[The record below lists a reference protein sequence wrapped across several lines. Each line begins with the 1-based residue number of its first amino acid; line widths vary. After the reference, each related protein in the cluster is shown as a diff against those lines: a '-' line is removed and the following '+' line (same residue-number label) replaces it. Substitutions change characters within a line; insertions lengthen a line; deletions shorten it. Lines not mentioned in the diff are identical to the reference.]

1 MKLQSYLLAC
11 IVLVIAI
18 TVLAMPVSA
27 QTLKDVSQG
36 GTVLFGETGLNVS
49 DALGGI
55 NTTTGGTPF
64 IGWWQPGSNYGNAA
78 TRVLDLQSGWINNN
92 FHIIH
97 PYFEESAD
105 KGTWWRLDNASHTNP
120 TEPAFSVVKPST
132 TLRIRNLDY
141 GTDVTN
147 GVALIGDVLD
157 FELQQTNLYHI
168 YLRAPGS
175 SFNSKIVV
183 KSPGGVNYSSLW
195 TPVPWTP
202 QPPGPMKPLS
212 TLPIS
217 STPWYWSS
225 GNGISSIQDY
235 GWNTSHLDSSSNFV
249 YGIGEYTVWI
259 ECKENGLNFVGTTRT
274 ITLEEEQPVLTVS
287 PASLIRGNKFT
298 TTIRGIPNFTYIIWT
313 AGCTSCPDACCTD
326 EMSGE
331 CCDQPPMIVSDQDGV
346 RDFIKFEEY
355 CESSSC
361 PCEQP
366 PCKHNYKDQGGD
378 WDESCFGCTLVEWC
392 GCLCTMRLRDI
403 VPPESNTE
411 RYFAL
416 VTLDENG
423 ERTIEWQTSTCTAPG
438 SYKIHTQRWV
448 KDDMC
453 VLDMDRPF
461 TETCV
466 TILKG
471 VVTINTDVCG
481 QITSSTF
488 LGETVKIFGTNTD
501 SPWTYLFITG
511 PCQDCAGENM
521 TVTNVVKNCV
531 NDPDPDCDKVFTKVK
546 VKPDGSWEYYWYTRD
561 ISVDLGQYT
570 IYASSMPND
579 APALEGIAC
588 NDCEP
593 PGLSCAAWAK
603 KPFTFLEPTITAGIH
618 PVVVQIECCDPTSII
633 VSGHASGL
641 RGSAVGKTYNTVPLG
656 IWVFGADKVAGQKYI
671 FETFYVDCATGEFS
685 VDLKNYLNTLAL
697 EPGTYTV
704 VVQHPMYNQRLDII
718 PEDDLSVQYSWY
730 WWWVMK
736 SPIEKEI
743 WYPDANRKFVVTA
756 TPVRW
761 SKLFIIEGTTRL
773 AGTQALN
780 ALLIGFENPNI
791 DDKVVTLNFKVE
803 SNTALKADFSGMP
816 TSGEAPLT
824 VQFTDISTGA
834 PTSWY
839 WNFGDGVFKTEQNPS
854 HTYLNP
860 GTYTVGLTVSNA
872 YGTSSIT
879 KNSYI
884 TVTGVGPTPTPTQTP
899 VPGSDLISLKS
910 GWNFVS
916 TPKTLADGMNTA
928 GVVFAGVDTAGRSI
942 YLYNAENGLW
952 ESMTASSVVKPLD
965 GIWVYSAGAK
975 DIPLTF
981 KSGGAATPPTK
992 NVYLGWNAIG
1002 FSDVISKSAK
1012 STLISVDDSPRKTW
1026 SMVIGWNAVSQTYE
1040 SAITNTN
1047 PENTAHMQPTK
1058 GYWLFMNGDQSYYP
1072 WVLASLSS

>member
-1 MKLQSYLLAC
+1 MKLQRYLLAC
-11 IVLVIAI
+11 IVLVTALS
-18 TVLAMPVSA
+18 VLAMPVSA
-27 QTLKDVSQG
+27 QWKVVPQDGIVLLGEEGLDISN
-36 GTVLFGETGLNVS
+36 TVGP
-49 DALGGI
+49 
-55 NTTTGGTPF
+55 NTTYL
-64 IGWWQPGSNYGNAA
+64 GWWSGTDYTTPPTLQIALIGYNLGNFNIDDGVGSSFI
-78 TRVLDLQSGWINNN
+78 T
-92 FHIIH
+92 
-97 PYFEESAD
+97 SAD
-105 KGTWWRLDNASHTNP
+105 KGPWWRLNTSGETNP
-120 TEPAFSVVKPST
+120 TERAFSVVTPKA
-132 TLRIRNLDY
+132 TLKIKNLDY
-141 GTDVTN
+141 GTDVT
-147 GVALIGDVLD
+147 GGTALIGDVLD
-157 FELQQTNLYHI
+157 FELNPSTLHHI
-168 YLRAPGS
+168 YLSRTDPGVN
-175 SFNSKIVV
+175 FNAKIVV
-183 KSPGGVNYSSLW
+183 KSPGGVTYSSLW
-195 TPVPWTP
+195 TPTLLTT
-202 QPPGPMKPLS
+202 KPLIN
-212 TLPIS
+212 LPVS
-217 STPWYWSS
+217 SSPWYWSS
-225 GNGISSIQDY
+225 GNSVAPDAAQ
-235 GWNTSHLDSSSNFV
+235 GWKTDQLDSFSSPI
-249 YGIGEYTVWI
+249 YSEGEYQVWI
-259 ECKENGLNFVGTTRT
+259 ECNQNNLGFIGTTRT
-274 ITLEEEQPVLTVS
+274 VTLEEEQPILTVS
-287 PASLIRGNKFT
+287 PASLIRGGKIFT
-298 TTIRGIPNFTYIIWT
+298 TIKGIPGAQYLIWMKDCV
-313 AGCTSCPDACCTD
+313 ACPNNCCTD
-326 EMSGE
+326 PMSGN
-331 CCDQPPMIVSDQDGV
+331 CCDKPPTIVDGQEGV
-346 RDFIKFEEY
+346 TFEPLR
-355 CESSSC
+355 CHNMSC

-366 PCKHNYKDQGGD
+366 PCGHGYNDQEV
-378 WDESCFGCTLVEWC
+378 DESCFGCTLIDWC
-392 GCLCTMRLRDI
+392 GCMCTEHLRDTM
-403 VPPESNTE
+403 PPETDTE

-438 SYKIHTQRWV
+438 TYKVHTQRWEP
-448 KDDMC
+448 KDLC
-453 VLDMDRPF
+453 ELDLTRPYA
-461 TETCV
+461 EACV
-466 TILKG
+466 TVQKG
-471 VVTINTDVCG
+471 TVTINTEVCG
-481 QITSSTF
+481 QITSATY
-488 LGETVKIFGTNTD
+488 LGEVVRVFGTNTD
-501 SPWTYLFITG
+501 SKVTHLFITG
-511 PCQDCAGENM
+511 PCQECVGENM
-521 TVTNVVKNCV
+521 TVTNAVVNG
-531 NDPDPDCDKVFTKVK
+531 DGTTFTRVE
-546 VKPDGSWEYYWYTRD
+546 VKPDGTWEYFWYTRELG
-561 ISVDLGQYT
+561 IDLGQYT

-579 APALEGIAC
+579 APSLEGIAC
-588 NDCEP
+588 NECIG
-593 PGLSCAAWAK
+593 PGYHCAAWAK

-618 PVVVQIECCDPTSII
+618 PVIVQIECCEPPAIT
-633 VSGHASGL
+633 VAGHASGL
-641 RGSAVGKTYNTVPLG
+641 RGTAVGKTYNTVPLG
-656 IWVFGADKVAGQKYI
+656 IWVFGADKVAGKNYV
-671 FETFYVDCATGEFS
+671 FETFNVDCNTGEFS
-685 VDLKNYLNTLAL
+685 VNLANYMNTLAL

-718 PEDDLSVQYSWY
+718 PEDKLTYQKNWY
-730 WWWVMK
+730 WWWMK
-736 SPIEKEI
+736 SPVQTEI
-743 WYPDANRKFVVTA
+743 WYPDANRKFVLTA

-791 DDKVVTLNFKVE
+791 DDATVVLNFKVE
-803 SNTALKADFSGMP
+803 SNTALKADFAGIP
-816 TSGEAPLT
+816 TSGAAPLS

-839 WNFGDGVFKTEQNPS
+839 WNFGDGVFSTEQNPS

-899 VPGSDLISLKS
+899 VPGSDMISLKS

-952 ESMTASSVVKPLD
+952 ESMTASSIVKPLD

-992 NVYLGWNAIG
+992 TVYVGWNAIG

>member
-1 MKLQSYLLAC
+1 MKLQRYLLAC
-11 IVLVIAI
+11 IVLVIAL

-27 QTLKDVSQG
+27 DFK
-36 GTVLFGETGLNVS
+36 TVTP
-49 DALGGI
+49 GGI
-55 NTTTGGTPF
+55 VLLGEEGLDVTIAVGSATHL
-64 IGWWQPGSNYGNAA
+64 GWWSGSDYSTAPARVIDLSIFDLGNFNIDEG
-78 TRVLDLQSGWINNN
+78 VGSP
-92 FHIIH
+92 FV
-97 PYFEESAD
+97 
-105 KGTWWRLDNASHTNP
+105 GTEGQGPWWRLNSSGETNP
-120 TEPAFSVVKPST
+120 TQQAFSVETARV
-132 TLRIRNLDY
+132 TLKIRNLKYLNQAPLPSPGSDI
-141 GTDVTN
+141 TN
-147 GVALIGDVLD
+147 GVAHIGDVLD
-157 FELQQTNLYHI
+157 FELTQSTLPYIFQRTDAGTINC
-168 YLRAPGS
+168 
-175 SFNSKIVV
+175 KIVV
-183 KSPGGVNYSSLW
+183 KSPGGLTYSSLW
-195 TPVPWTP
+195 TPTP
-202 QPPGPMKPLS
+202 PTPS
-212 TLPIS
+212 TQSLTSLPVTS
-217 STPWYWSS
+217 SPWYWSS
-225 GNGISSIQDY
+225 GNGVATDDDQ
-235 GWNTSHLDSSSNFV
+235 GWKTDKVDGSGTPV
-249 YGIGEYTVWI
+249 YSDGEYQVWI
-259 ECKENGLNFVGTTRT
+259 ECNQNNLGFVGQKKTV
-274 ITLEEEQPVLTVS
+274 TLEEEQPVLTVS
-287 PASLIRGNKFT
+287 PSSLIRGKKFT
-298 TTIRGIPNFTYIIWT
+298 TTITGIPNATYIIWIT
-313 AGCTSCPDACCTD
+313 PGCTGCPDS
-326 EMSGE
+326 MSGD

-346 RDFIKFEEY
+346 GDFIKFEEY

-361 PCEQP
+361 PCDQP
-366 PCKHNYKDQGGD
+366 PCNHNYKDQGGD

-403 VPPESNTE
+403 VPPESDTE
-411 RYFAL
+411 RYFAQ
-416 VTLDENG
+416 VTLDEHG

-438 SYKIHTQRWV
+438 SYNIHTQRWV
-448 KDDMC
+448 PDDMC

-461 TETCV
+461 AETCV

-471 VVTINTDVCG
+471 VVTINTEVCG
-481 QITSSTF
+481 QITSSTY
-488 LGETVKIFGTNTD
+488 LGETVKVFGTNTD

-579 APALEGIAC
+579 APALEGVAC

-593 PGLSCAAWAK
+593 PGHACAAWAK

-641 RGSAVGKTYNTVPLG
+641 RGSAVGQTYNTVPLG

-671 FETFYVDCATGEFS
+671 FETFYIDCATGEFS

-718 PEDDLSVQYSWY
+718 PEDKLTVQYMWY
-730 WWWVMK
+730 WWWILP
-736 SPIEKEI
+736 SPLETEV

-791 DDKVVTLNFKVE
+791 DDKVITLNFKVE

-839 WNFGDGVFKTEQNPS
+839 WNFGDGVFSTEQNPV

-860 GTYTVGLTVSNA
+860 GTYTVGLTVSNTA
-872 YGTSSIT
+872 GTSSIT
-879 KNSYI
+879 KNHYI

-899 VPGSDLISLKS
+899 VPGSDSISLKS

-928 GVVFAGVDTAGRSI
+928 GVVFGSVDTAGRSV

-952 ESMTASSVVKPLD
+952 ESMTASSIVRPLD
-965 GIWVYSAGAK
+965 GIWIYSASSI

-1002 FSDVISKSAK
+1002 FSDTISKTAK
-1012 STLISVDDSPRKTW
+1012 STLISVDDNPRKSW
-1026 SMVIGWNAVSQTYE
+1026 SMVIGWNAVSQVYE
-1040 SAITNTN
+1040 SAITNTD